1 MARRTYQ
8 NKTVVITGASGGLG
22 TALCLR
28 FGAAGARIVATDFN
42 KTAMRTLNT
51 QLKAKGIPHY
61 SFVCDIT
68 DEANLQA
75 HMSRRPPEFSET
87 YLLIN
92 NVGITH
98 IERFKPE
105 HTKLIGKILEVNV
118 MGCVYMTAIVL
129 KEIKQSAGQFLNLS
143 SVAGFAPL
151 LGRTGY
157 AASKFAL
164 HGFFESL
171 RTELAEFGV
180 TVGMIS
186 PSFIDTGI
194 GEEKETPKEKIGKV
208 MTPALAAAQIFNGAE
223 LDRRVILIGR
233 TAKLSWW
240 LRKFAPKF
248 YERKMIE
255 KMKGIQ

>member
-1 MARRTYQ
+1 MASRSYQ

-22 TALCLR
+22 TELCLR

-42 KTAMRTLNT
+42 KAAMLELNEK
-51 QLKAKGIPHY
+51 LKAKGIQHY

-68 DEANLQA
+68 NETSLKEN
-75 HMSRRPPEFSET
+75 MGRRPAEFLNT

-98 IERFKPE
+98 IERFKPQ
-105 HTKLIGKILEVNV
+105 HTQLTKKILDVNV
-118 MGCVYMTAIVL
+118 MGCVYTTAIVL
-129 KEIKQSAGQFLNLS
+129 EEIKQSSGQILNLS

-151 LGRTGY
+151 LGRTAY
-157 AASKFAL
+157 SASKFAL

-171 RTELAEFGV
+171 RTELVEQGV
-180 TVGMIS
+180 SVGMIS

-194 GEEKETPKEKIGKV
+194 GEDKEKPKEKIGNV
-208 MTPALAAAQIFNGAE
+208 MTPDIAADLIFKGAE
-223 LDRRVILIGR
+223 NSKRVILIGG
-233 TAKLSWW
+233 TARLSWW
-240 LRKFAPKF
+240 LRKLVPKF

-255 KMKGIQ
+255 KMKTIQ

>member
-1 MARRTYQ
+1 MGRNYQ

-22 TALCLR
+22 TELCLR
-28 FGAAGARIVATDFN
+28 FGAAGAKIVATDFN
-42 KTAMRTLNT
+42 KAALTALN
-51 QLKAKGIPHY
+51 QKLKEKNIPHY
-61 SFVCDIT
+61 SFVCNIT
-68 DEANLQA
+68 DEAELKE
-75 HMSRRPPEFSET
+75 HMNRRPPEFLNT

-105 HTKLIGKILEVNV
+105 QTSLVKKIMDVNV

-129 KEIKQSAGQFLNLS
+129 EELKKTSGQILNLS

-151 LGRTGY
+151 LGRTAY
-157 AASKFAL
+157 SASKFAL

-171 RTELAEFGV
+171 RTELTAFGV

-194 GEEKETPKEKIGKV
+194 GEDKEKPKAKIGKV
-208 MTPALAAAQIFNGAE
+208 MTPDLAANLIFNGAK
-223 LDRRVILIGR
+223 LDKRVILIGG
-233 TAKLSWW
+233 TSKISWW